1 MIWSRADRV
10 ELSPERFSTSSTG
23 DLLITNVTV
32 DDQAVWVCNVTNQY
46 GTSGTSGTVVVL
58 GKY

>member
-1 MIWSRADRV
+1 M